1 MSPIQNRTVKKS
13 KLSQPGS
20 LRTSYPIDADT
31 EKAIVSYRK
40 QIADIL
46 SGKDARRL
54 AIVGPCALDE
64 TNAIEEFVHK
74 LEPIAQEVKDEVMVV
89 VRAPVAKPRTT
100 VGWRGLEQ
108 DSIEKARDQLVKI
121 SAKMPVA
128 IELLEPHHLAWYGDL
143 LSLGWIGARSIEV
156 QNLRLMVSSAPKLP
170 VLLKNRGDGAIK
182 PAVQARAAVGSPH
195 HQVPLIDNEGVLALN
210 DTPGNPNSAII
221 LRGSENNTSNITKEA
236 INKVVDINDKMGLEQ
251 TGVIFDVS
259 HGNCA
264 AENNGSKTP
273 AGQVQ
278 AFERMLELIKSE
290 GEQIRGVMVEGYVNA
305 GNGLGYGLSRVDPC
319 VNISTTIDMIQKLA
333 KAGE

>member
-1 MSPIQNRTVKKS
+1 MSPIENKTIKKN

-20 LRTSYPIDADT
+20 LRSSYPIDVDT
-31 EKAIVSYRK
+31 ESAVAKYRK
-40 QIADIL
+40 SISQIL
-46 SGKDARRL
+46 SSKDKRRI
-54 AIVGPCALDE
+54 AVVGPCALDE
-64 TNAIEEFVHK
+64 TSAIEEFVEK
-74 LEPIAQEVKDEVMVV
+74 LVPVAKEVKDKVMVV
-89 VRAPVAKPRTT
+89 VRAPIAKPRTT

-121 SAKMPVA
+121 SKTMPVA

-210 DTPGNPNSAII
+210 DTPGNPNSAVM
-221 LRGSENNTSNITKEA
+221 LRGSESNTSNITKEA
-236 INKVVDINDKMGLEQ
+236 VDKVVELNDKMGLAQ
-251 TGVIFDVS
+251 TGVFFDVS

-264 AENNGSKTP
+264 AENNGNKTP
-273 AGQVQ
+273 AGQVK
-278 AFERMLELIKSE
+278 AFERMLELIETE
-290 GEQIRGVMVEGYVNA
+290 GKQIRGVMVEGYVHA

-319 VNISTTIDMIQKLA
+319 VNIATTIDMIQKLA
-333 KAGE
+333 KVG